1 MAATLTATT
10 PADEARRLGE
20 LLPRWGLHRV
30 LWGSDN
36 IDGAPRALTRTQW
49 PLDAT
54 AWHPIAEQRG
64 TALVAEI

>member
-1 MAATLTATT
+1 MAAILTRTT
-10 PADEARRLGE
+10 PAAEARRLGE

-36 IDGAPRALTRTQW
+36 LEDALELTRTQW
-49 PLDAT
+49 PLDAA

-64 TALVAEI
+64 TALIAQA

>member
-1 MAATLTATT
+1 MAAVLTATT

-20 LLPRWGLHRV
+20 LLRRWGLHRV

-36 IDGAPRALTRTQW
+36 IDAALELARTQW

-54 AWHPIAEQRG
+54 AWQAITDQRG
-64 TALVAEI
+64 TALIAAA

>member
-10 PADEARRLGE
+10 TPDQASQLGE
-20 LLPRWGLHRV
+20 LLRRWGLHRV

-36 IDGAPRALTRTQW
+36 VDGTLERTRILW

-54 AWHPIAEQRG
+54 AWRPIAEQRG
-64 TALVAEI
+64 AALVAGA

>member
-1 MAATLTATT
+1 MAAVLTATT

-20 LLPRWGLHRV
+20 LLPQWGLHRV

-36 IDGAPRALTRTQW
+36 IDGALALTRTQW

-54 AWHPIAEQRG
+54 AWQTIADQRG
-64 TALVAEI
+64 TALVAE